1 MSRGGGRNPLF
12 ASPDATFN
20 RSRSLVPHLQFQFRW
35 TSEGTNV
42 YSMNDDG
49 RMRAP
54 LCAPKSFSGFE
65 ENVVVNP
72 RRTSFGANQDPRG
85 DHLRAIRGRWR
96 KTRPSANR
104 AEAGRDVRD
113 FNGTPQ
119 QFVTNKGL
127 SRSVSAAV
135 GDKGQLLN
143 VTFSSASQPT
153 NQRTPP

>member
-1 MSRGGGRNPLF
+1 MCLSKLVRMSRGGGRNPLF

-35 TSEGTNV
+35 TDEGTNV

-96 KTRPSANR
+96 KTRPSANQ
-104 AEAGRDVRD
+104 AETGKDMEFQRD
-113 FNGTPQ
+113 
-119 QFVTNKGL
+119 
-127 SRSVSAAV
+127 
-135 GDKGQLLN
+135 
-143 VTFSSASQPT
+143 SSAICHQQGTFEECVSSS
-153 NQRTPP
+153 R